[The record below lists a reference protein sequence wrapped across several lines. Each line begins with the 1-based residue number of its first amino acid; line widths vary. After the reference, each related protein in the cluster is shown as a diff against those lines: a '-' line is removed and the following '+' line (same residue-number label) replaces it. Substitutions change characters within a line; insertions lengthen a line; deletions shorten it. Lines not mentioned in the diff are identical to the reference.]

1 MRRLLIII
9 PVLILVSLFA
19 LFGVMILRGDKKPEV
34 SRMVGQRAASFSLAP
49 LEGNK
54 PVSLADY
61 RGQFVVVNFF
71 ASWCAPCRVE
81 HPMLMQMAKDGI
93 TIIGINYKDK
103 PEPARVFL
111 EEMGNPFAAIGQDS
125 NGRTGINYGITG
137 VPETFVISADGT
149 VLAHWASPI
158 NRNVLEKKILPALKP
173 QVAGD

>member
-1 MRRLLIII
+1 
-9 PVLILVSLFA
+9 
-19 LFGVMILRGDKKPEV
+19 
-34 SRMVGQRAASFSLAP
+34 
-49 LEGNK
+49 
-54 PVSLADY
+54 
-61 RGQFVVVNFF
+61 
-71 ASWCAPCRVE
+71 
-81 HPMLMQMAKDGI
+81 MLMQMAKDGI